1 MAREVPTGVDLERFL
16 IAAGMLGLTPSVR
29 EQYLDL
35 DAAADAAYETFQD
48 AVKIKPFLAETNPT
62 TKYYDAPG
70 GPYVPIH
77 PYVSITAVYTKD
89 AFATNSTAQSQ
100 NQDWEIDDDAP
111 YRRIIFNGFIE
122 GPRRVGVTGRRGW
135 MDDLPA
141 RVFNGLLAYAAGVII
156 QPSVAA
162 AINAGAVSW
171 QEGDVSEKHG
181 SAGAYSAQAEVWRM
195 EFQELI
201 KPYPK
206 GYKQV
211 EVWSA
216 GRIR

>member
-35 DAAADAAYETFQD
+35 DTAADAAYEAFQD
-48 AVKIKPFLAETNPT
+48 AVKIKPFLAETTAT
-62 TKYYDAPG
+62 TRYYDAPG

-77 PYVSITAVYTKD
+77 PYVTITHIYTKGT
-89 AFATNSTAQSQ
+89 FETSSTSHTRY
-100 NQDWEIDDDAP
+100 QDWEIGDEAP
-111 YRRIIFNGFIE
+111 YRRVLLNGYIE
-122 GPRRVGVTGRRGW
+122 GPRRIGITGRRGW
-135 MDDLPA
+135 ADDLPA

-162 AINAGAVSW
+162 AINAGAISW
-171 QEGDVSEKHG
+171 QEGDVSEKYG
-181 SAGAYSAQAEVWRM
+181 AVGAYSAQAEVWRR
-195 EFQELI
+195 EYETLI
-201 KPYPK
+201 QPWPL